1 MNVRRA
7 HRLLGAT
14 LLAGVLGLVRVEAQ
28 PAPAPGPAVEETVG
42 RDTREMDVL
51 LGRLTDGTPAARR
64 AAADEIVRSLEV
76 DDIPAIRQRLLVPAR
91 FDVEQLRL
99 KIIRAVRT
107 VTANR
112 PNADYDL
119 LQLLLEAPRSADLDW
134 AIERVVLA
142 RALGPMPSANAG
154 RAILDFA
161 AAHNAIFRQEVGR
174 IVRGQMRDYV
184 VPALIEFRRPSE
196 LMRIFLG
203 QLREELRR
211 VTPGQTVQLRD
222 NALLAEVLRAYGAVR
237 LPDAMQV
244 VVSFVNSERTQV
256 REAARAATAQYG
268 RNAIHALRASYEIY
282 EGRAPDAA
290 WGWERV
296 ATELYAAY
304 DRRRADEVLSRF
316 QQGLTAAREG
326 RPDDMLGH
334 FRWVL
339 ARHPDFPRRA
349 EMVAPLVAHA
359 QGLQARDG
367 RLAEPVWRL
376 ALWVDPEGANAR
388 RARAAILFLD
398 AERAL
403 ARGVAE
409 PELYRA
415 VLRVD
420 PSHALARTQLD
431 RVVQSAVLRAR
442 FQRRLLA
449 AAAILALALGGLWAL
464 LRTRTA
470 RNDRG
475 DPKPPRGPQEG
486 PSTPPTQP
494 RQASVQDTE
503 PEGTTTRLEAL
514 VTGPG

>member
-1 MNVRRA
+1 MSVRCVYV
-7 HRLLGAT
+7 
-14 LLAGVLGLVRVEAQ
+14 VLGLALALSPRGLGAQ
-28 PAPAPGPAVEETVG
+28 TPSAPAAEETVG
-42 RDTREMDVL
+42 RDTREMDAL
-51 LGRLTDGTPAARR
+51 LGRLTDGTASARR

-76 DDIPAIRQRLLVPAR
+76 DDIPAIRQRLLAPPR
-91 FDVEQLRL
+91 FDLEQLRL

-107 VTANR
+107 VTATR

-119 LQLLLEAPRSADLDW
+119 LQLLLEAPRSPDMDW
-134 AIERVVLA
+134 AVERVVLA
-142 RALGPMPSANAG
+142 RALGPLPSADAG
-154 RAILDFA
+154 RAILAFA

-174 IVRGQMRDYV
+174 IVRGQMRDYI

-196 LMRIFLG
+196 LMRIFLT
-203 QLREELRR
+203 QLREQLRR

-222 NALLAEVLRAYGAVR
+222 NALLAEVLRAYGSIR
-237 LPDAMQV
+237 LPEAMQV
-244 VVSFVNSERTQV
+244 VVSFVNNDRTQV

-268 RNAIHALRASYEIY
+268 RDAIHALRASYEIY
-282 EGRAPDAA
+282 EGRGPDPA

-304 DRRRADEVLSRF
+304 DRRRADEVVARF
-316 QQGLTAAREG
+316 TQGLTAAREG

-359 QGLQARDG
+359 EALQARDG

-431 RVVQSAVLRAR
+431 RVAQDAVLRAR
-442 FQRRLLA
+442 ARRRMLA
-449 AAAILALALGGLWAL
+449 AGAILALALGGLWAL
-464 LRTRTA
+464 LQMRSSPPRSGRRDPMGPRSPEDGPGGPA
-470 RNDRG
+470 EAPAGG
-475 DPKPPRGPQEG
+475 DPG
-486 PSTPPTQP
+486 STQP
-494 RQASVQDTE
+494 EGSVG
-503 PEGTTTRLEAL
+503 PVGRLATR
-514 VTGPG
+514 PG